1 MPSLGEIRMSQQDPE
16 VAEAENEEN
25 DGVAEENEQLNE
37 EASSVEFAAEDGPEE
52 LTQGQ
57 LDDFNQAVLW
67 GTDWTVETII
77 AQMRRGNIEINP
89 QFQRRDAWSRH
100 AKSSFIESLL
110 IGLPIPQV
118 VLAERR
124 DQRGSFLILDGKQ
137 RLLSIMQFAGLA
149 ENSPSN
155 SFGLSGLEVRT
166 DLRRKK
172 FRHFETR
179 PELRAD
185 LNAFLSHTIRA
196 VVIRNWPSMA
206 FLHVVF
212 HRLNSGSLK
221 LSAQELRQALVPGPF
236 TVFADDL
243 ALESAPIHRLL
254 HRTTADPRMRD
265 TELLVRYLSLKHFLP
280 SYAGRMKEFLDE
292 SCGRFNAGWA
302 DLSQEAAADSAT
314 FISVIEAMETVFPD
328 GVARKAGSKLFNR
341 SIFDT
346 LAYFATEAAVREAML
361 AAPDAV
367 RDAYLGVVG
376 NADFQNAVD
385 SDTAGIPHTSL
396 RFEMMGQ
403 ALAAALEMNIQVP
416 GVAPNEAGQLR
427 FVI

>member
-1 MPSLGEIRMSQQDPE
+1 MSQQDPE
-16 VAEAENEEN
+16 LPDLEEAAD
-25 DGVAEENEQLNE
+25 DGVAEENQQLNE
-37 EASSVEFAAEDGPEE
+37 EVSSVEFAAEDEPEE
-52 LTQGQ
+52 LTQQ
-57 LDDFNQAVLW
+57 ELDDFNQAVLW

-77 AQMRRGNIEINP
+77 AQMRRGNIDVTP

-100 AKSSFIESLL
+100 AKSSFIESLVL
-110 IGLPIPQV
+110 GLPIPQV
-118 VLAERR
+118 VLAERK

-155 SFGLSGLEVRT
+155 SFGLAGLEVRT

-172 FRHFETR
+172 FTHFETR

-185 LNAFLSHTIRA
+185 LNAFLSHTLRA

-236 TVFADDL
+236 TTFADDF
-243 ALESAPIHRLL
+243 AVASAPIHRLL
-254 HRTTADPRMRD
+254 HRPTADPRMRD

-280 SYAGRMKEFLDE
+280 AYTGRMKEFLDD
-292 SCGRFNAGWA
+292 SCERFNANWGQLSGQIEA
-302 DLSQEAAADSAT
+302 DAAT
-314 FISVIEAMETVFPD
+314 FVAVIEALEQIFPD

-341 SIFDT
+341 SIFDS
-346 LAYFATEAAVREAML
+346 LAYFATHAAVRGAML
-361 AAPDAV
+361 GAAGPV
-367 RDAYLGVVG
+367 RGAYQSTVEHT
-376 NADFQNAVD
+376 DFQEAVD
-385 SDTAGIPHTSL
+385 SDTAGIPHTAQ

-403 ALAAALEMNIQVP
+403 ALAAVLEIDIQVP
-416 GVAPNEAGQLR
+416 GIAPNEAGQLR
-427 FVI
+427 FVVV